1 MYEYC
6 NNCEKFKQN
15 RFNMFPR
22 LPACLCISIRFGTV
36 SRSYLL
42 WSTAT
47 RRGLYLNI
55 NYSPYLFWR
64 WPPVLPVTIT
74 MIYAAN
80 IEMFRFKYCKYCGR
94 HYTRPLL
101 NHRNLSRSPMT
112 SSDPWII
119 IIVSVVNICR
129 CIMQRV
135 LLRTK
140 HGITR
145 NYDPSALFKSS
156 CA

>member
-1 MYEYC
+1 MHVLC
-6 NNCEKFKQN
+6 NNWRKFKQN
-15 RFNMFPR
+15 RFKLVSR
-22 LPACLCISIRFGTV
+22 LPGAAFVYFHYV
-36 SRSYLL
+36 SRLYLL
-42 WSTAT
+42 SSIAT

-64 WPPVLPVTIT
+64 WPPVLPVTIR
-74 MIYAAN
+74 MIYATN

-101 NHRNLSRSPMT
+101 NHWNLSRSPMT

-135 LLRTK
+135 SLRTK
-140 HGITR
+140 YGVTR
-145 NYDPSALFKSS
+145 NYGPSALFKFGS
-156 CA
+156 A